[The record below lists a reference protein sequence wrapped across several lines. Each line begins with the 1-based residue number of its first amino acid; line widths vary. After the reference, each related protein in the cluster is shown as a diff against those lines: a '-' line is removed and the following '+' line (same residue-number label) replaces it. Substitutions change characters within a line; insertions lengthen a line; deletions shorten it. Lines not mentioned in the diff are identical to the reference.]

1 MSFFSEPAVGSC
13 FFQNGSQNPNRGLV
27 GWHGPFLV
35 ASDFIWYYPPCS
47 CPAVYPCQMPLL
59 TPAHHGA
66 FAHPF
71 IDEVTFFTIPL
82 DWWSNLLEISA
93 MWNPISLSCF
103 NTTTLEIYSPTFR
116 IFWYPDRILTSAVG
130 ACSRMKLHARRG
142 GSREV
147 HVSIITRA
155 WGVGQVCRKHL
166 FPDAPSS
173 LEMSY
178 WLDLWFSWYQLSAVI
193 FISR

>member
-47 CPAVYPCQMPLL
+47 CPAVYPCQMLLL
-59 TPAHHGA
+59 TPARHGA

-82 DWWSNLLEISA
+82 D
-93 MWNPISLSCF
+93 C
-103 NTTTLEIYSPTFR
+103 
-116 IFWYPDRILTSAVG
+116 DLTSLKFLPCGILFHFPVSILQPLRFIVLPLGSSGIQTVFLRLLLVLAPG
-130 ACSRMKLHARRG
+130 WSSMRG
-142 GSREV
+142 GEV
-147 HVSIITRA
+147 QGRFMSVSSLGHEVWVKYAGSICS
-155 WGVGQVCRKHL
+155 QVHHRH
-166 FPDAPSS
+166 